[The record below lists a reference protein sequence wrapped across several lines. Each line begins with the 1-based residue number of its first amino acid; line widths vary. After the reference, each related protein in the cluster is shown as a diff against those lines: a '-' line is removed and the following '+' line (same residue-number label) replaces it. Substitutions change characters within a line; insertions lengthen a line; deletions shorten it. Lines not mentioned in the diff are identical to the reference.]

1 MTVKKPRQRVYSALL
16 SCDILPNTSTPEMAK
31 IDREDIELACPEQ
44 RPRYVVWTW
53 LAFAMILSHLGC
65 GGSPPNNA
73 AAPMVITSVSPLPTL
88 NNPAF
93 TMDVLGSGFLS
104 NAVVLINGSSGPLLQ
119 VPTAFIDSTHLTAA
133 VPTNAFAIPAPF
145 IYVYSPTVPNCSN
158 QYCGLGYWSNA
169 FQIQLQPGP

>member
-1 MTVKKPRQRVYSALL
+1 
-16 SCDILPNTSTPEMAK
+16 MAK

-65 GGSPPNNA
+65 GGSPP
-73 AAPMVITSVSPLPTL
+73 

>member
-1 MTVKKPRQRVYSALL
+1 
-16 SCDILPNTSTPEMAK
+16 MAK
-31 IDREDIELACPEQ
+31 IDREGIELACPEQ
-44 RPRYVVWTW
+44 KPRYVVWMW

-65 GGSPPNNA
+65 GGSPQNNM
-73 AAPMVITSVSPLPTL
+73 AAPMVITSVSPLPIL

-93 TMDVLGSGFLS
+93 TMDVYGSGFLS
-104 NAVVLINGSSGPLLQ
+104 NAVVLIYGNGVSLPQ
-119 VPTAFIDSTHLTAA
+119 APTTFINSTHLSAA
-133 VPTNAFAIPAPF
+133 IPANAFTIPAPF